1 MAGFV
6 SNADSRNKALAA
18 ASASTTIIDNGALI
32 STFPVHF
39 TGQNETHLSAIE
51 AHA

>member
-1 MAGFV
+1 MV
-6 SNADSRNKALAA
+6 QWQLAVLEIEVG
-18 ASASTTIIDNGALI
+18 SGDTKHSTTIIDNGDVI
-32 STFPVHF
+32 STFPVHC